1 MDNKMEAVNII
12 KEIVKLPI
20 IERMLIIENAMKSI
34 REETQKRTSL
44 KEGAQALLSDY
55 KTDKEL
61 TVFTALDSEDF
72 YEAEWNLVNKPGA
85 DYRR

>member
-20 IERMLIIENAMKSI
+20 IERMLIIENTMKSI
-34 REETQKRTSL
+34 REETEKRTSL

-61 TVFTALDSEDF
+61 TIFTALDSEDF
-72 YEAEWNLVNKPGA
+72 YEAE
-85 DYRR
+85 

>member
-34 REETQKRTSL
+34 REETEKRTSL
-44 KEGAQALLSDY
+44 KEGAKALLSDY

-61 TVFTALDSEDF
+61 TAFTSLDSEDF
-72 YEAEWNLVNKPGA
+72 YEAE
-85 DYRR
+85 

>member
-72 YEAEWNLVNKPGA
+72 YEAE
-85 DYRR
+85 

>member
-20 IERMLIIENAMKSI
+20 IERMLIIENTMKSI
-34 REETQKRTSL
+34 REETEKRTSL

-61 TVFTALDSEDF
+61 TAFTVLDSEDF
-72 YEAEWNLVNKPGA
+72 YEAE
-85 DYRR
+85 

>member
-20 IERMLIIENAMKSI
+20 IERMLIIENALKSI
-34 REETQKRTSL
+34 REETEKRTSL

-61 TVFTALDSEDF
+61 TAFTSLDSEDF
-72 YEAEWNLVNKPGA
+72 YEAE
-85 DYRR
+85 

>member
-34 REETQKRTSL
+34 REETEKRTSL

-61 TVFTALDSEDF
+61 TAFTALDSVDF
-72 YEAEWNLVNKPGA
+72 YEAE
-85 DYRR
+85 

>member
-34 REETQKRTSL
+34 REETERKTSL

-61 TVFTALDSEDF
+61 TAFTSLDSEDF
-72 YEAEWNLVNKPGA
+72 YEAE
-85 DYRR
+85 